1 VPIYFEASAGG
12 GIPIIESL
20 RNSLICNHI
29 KSIIGIING
38 TSNYILS
45 AMSEQGTSYS
55 EALAKAQE
63 LGYAEA
69 DPSFDVNGWDA
80 GHKALILAMLAYG
93 TTIDPSKI
101 YVGGIEHISPCD
113 FRFADKL
120 GYTIKLLVVIRSH
133 SDHSLELRVQPS
145 FVPKNHILASVNGVF
160 NAIAVNGDIVGET
173 LFYGRGAGKN
183 PTSSAVISDAI
194 TAMRESRHPKYHTGF
209 HPYSSECRVMD
220 VDDTVTPYYV
230 RFQVEDRT
238 GVIAD
243 ITSIL
248 ARLNI
253 GISGTSTSFDHE
265 TIDGRT
271 WNNLVFILHACP
283 WEQLQ
288 NALAGIILLP
298 NVGTSPSVLRI
309 EQFDSNSTPT
319 I

>member
-1 VPIYFEASAGG
+1 
-12 GIPIIESL
+12 
-20 RNSLICNHI
+20 
-29 KSIIGIING
+29 
-38 TSNYILS
+38 
-45 AMSEQGTSYS
+45 
-55 EALAKAQE
+55 
-63 LGYAEA
+63 
-69 DPSFDVNGWDA
+69 
-80 GHKALILAMLAYG
+80 
-93 TTIDPSKI
+93 
-101 YVGGIEHISPCD
+101 
-113 FRFADKL
+113 
-120 GYTIKLLVVIRSH
+120 
-133 SDHSLELRVQPS
+133 
-145 FVPKNHILASVNGVF
+145 
-160 NAIAVNGDIVGET
+160 
-173 LFYGRGAGKN
+173 
-183 PTSSAVISDAI
+183 
-194 TAMRESRHPKYHTGF
+194 
-209 HPYSSECRVMD
+209 MD